1 MGGIYHQN
9 LEKGDLIEMKDKAFI
24 ESEEAINTNHFKSTS
39 CLMSKGRIKE
49 PRIFFL
55 GCLRQTNTL
64 NQVYSTPP
72 VLTIQRGA
80 YR

>member
-24 ESEEAINTNHFKSTS
+24 ESEEAINTNQFKSTS

-49 PRIFFL
+49 TRIFF
-55 GCLRQTNTL
+55 
-64 NQVYSTPP
+64 
-72 VLTIQRGA
+72 
-80 YR
+80 